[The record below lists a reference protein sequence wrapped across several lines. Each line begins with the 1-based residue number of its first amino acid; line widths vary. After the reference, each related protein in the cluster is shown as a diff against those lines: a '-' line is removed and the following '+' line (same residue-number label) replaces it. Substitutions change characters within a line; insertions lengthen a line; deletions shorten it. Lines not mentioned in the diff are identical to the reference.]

1 MTDRPIL
8 FSAPMVRALI
18 EGRKTQTRRVINPLP
33 SQVKHWSASFN
44 ECPSA
49 TIGTSPD
56 YDERWV
62 QFEHPKGGPY
72 TARPLRPDI
81 GDRLWVRESY
91 YHRGHWEPV
100 PGAATKQGRQKWAFI
115 PADDVLLFDAPEIY
129 RLGRHSADPAT
140 VAWHKRLGRFMPRW
154 ASRMTLDVTEVHVE
168 RLQDISEADA
178 IAEGAEAF
186 DLQCDERLSNADRI
200 GLHGI
205 MSHRRG
211 YERLWNSINGD
222 GAWEANP
229 WLMAISFNVR
239 LGNIDQEAR

>member
-81 GDRLWVRESY
+81 GDRLWVKETWSHSGQGVWDVRTARMMGRAGVFYRADNDIPGTKYFSSLFLPREFS
-91 YHRGHWEPV
+91 
-100 PGAATKQGRQKWAFI
+100 
-115 PADDVLLFDAPEIY
+115 
-129 RLGRHSADPAT
+129 RL
-140 VAWHKRLGRFMPRW
+140 
-154 ASRMTLDVTEVHVE
+154 TLDVTEVHVE